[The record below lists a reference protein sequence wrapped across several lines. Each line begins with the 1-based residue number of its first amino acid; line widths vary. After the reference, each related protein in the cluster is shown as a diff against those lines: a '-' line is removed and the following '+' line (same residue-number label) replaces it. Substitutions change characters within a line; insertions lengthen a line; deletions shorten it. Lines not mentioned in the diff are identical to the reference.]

1 MLSDPIADMLTR
13 IRNANLLS
21 KPKVELPSSN
31 IKEAMAHILKREG
44 FIRGYRVGLRKK
56 KKMLEIYLKYSDDG
70 KRTITHLERVSK
82 PGRRRYVKKDEIPK
96 VLNGAGICII
106 STPQGIVTG
115 EEARRLGV
123 GGEILCY
130 IW

>member
-70 KRTITHLERVSK
+70 KRTITSVLSLLPRELLPV
-82 PGRRRYVKKDEIPK
+82 RRR
-96 VLNGAGICII
+96 AG
-106 STPQGIVTG
+106 
-115 EEARRLGV
+115 
-123 GGEILCY
+123 
-130 IW
+130 